1 MILNPTELKKLKQR
15 IKSVNERLNKIDTLA
30 RVTIDTDVNL
40 QVDGIILCYFDCF
53 DPNDM
58 EFLSLEEYNGVQ
70 IMPLLIEF
78 YNSVRKILN
87 DIKED
92 KFNDC

>member
-1 MILNPTELKKLKQR
+1 MILTTEELKKLAHR
-15 IKSVNERLNKIDTLA
+15 IKPVNERLNKINTTA
-30 RVTIDTDVNL
+30 RVTINTDVNL
-40 QVDGIILCYFDCF
+40 EVNGITLCYFDCF
-53 DPNDM
+53 NPNDM
-58 EFLSLEEYNGVQ
+58 EFLSLGEYNGVQ
-70 IMPLLIEF
+70 IMPLLVEF

>member
-58 EFLSLEEYNGVQ
+58 EFLSLGEYNGVQ